1 MKKDLPPIIALI
13 PIAFLIFMLSITIS
27 SFGTDTLAGGSQL
40 ALLATSAVC
49 VVIGIGFFGRKWK
62 DFEDAISNNVGKTS
76 IAIIILLIIGA

>member
-49 VVIGIGFFGRKWK
+49 VVIGIGFFGRK
-62 DFEDAISNNVGKTS
+62 
-76 IAIIILLIIGA
+76 